1 MRIITESQRCVC
13 VCVWGGYSDI
23 GVGLADFL
31 ALEFRYLLK
40 KTLVLSEVRKT
51 NIIWVMTIFLD
62 IFLGGGGGG
71 GGGEGVTTKLN
82 YFGG

>member
-1 MRIITESQRCVC
+1 MGG
-13 VCVWGGYSDI
+13 GGYSDI
-23 GVGLADFL
+23 GIGLADFL
-31 ALEFRYLLK
+31 ALEFRYLFK
-40 KTLVLSEVRKT
+40 KHTLVLGEVRKT

-71 GGGEGVTTKLN
+71 VTNKLN

>member
-1 MRIITESQRCVC
+1 M
-13 VCVWGGYSDI
+13 WGGGYSDI

-31 ALEFRYLLK
+31 ALEFRYLFK
-40 KTLVLSEVRKT
+40 KTTLVLGEVRKT

-62 IFLGGGGGG
+62 IFIYFFVCVCVWGG
-71 GGGEGVTTKLN
+71 GVTTKLN